1 MKLFGLGDDFYRTT
15 KLLWDLRLGETAVFV
30 LRRRT
35 FAATCSL
42 KAGADFSGGRT
53 IGLGG
58 LRRTYRE
65 LILRP
70 RA

>member
-35 FAATCSL
+35 FAATRRPLASVL
-42 KAGADFSGGRT
+42 VERARLGAQGRR
-53 IGLGG
+53 L
-58 LRRTYRE
+58 
-65 LILRP
+65 
-70 RA
+70 A